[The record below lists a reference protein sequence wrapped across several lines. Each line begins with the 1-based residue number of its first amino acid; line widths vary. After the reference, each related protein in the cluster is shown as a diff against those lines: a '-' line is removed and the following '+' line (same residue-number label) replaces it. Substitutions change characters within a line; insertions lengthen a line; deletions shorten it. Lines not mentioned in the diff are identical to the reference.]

1 MRLLVA
7 GGGTGGHLYPGVA
20 VARAWL
26 ADGGEREVL
35 FVGSARGLEAKVLPR
50 EGLPF
55 APIAA
60 AGVLRRSV
68 AQKAGALCMMS
79 CGLFQ
84 AMGILGRFR
93 PHVVLG
99 VGGYSSVPAVAAAGL
114 RRKPIVLI
122 EQNVVPGLANRLLS
136 RLASRVAVGLP
147 VRDPG
152 FARGKIVETGL
163 PLRREFSED
172 FARDGDSWGGPLKV
186 LVFGGSQGARAIN
199 EAVME
204 ALPLLGG
211 AVERMRFVHQ
221 TGEADLARVRAAY
234 ERAGARAD
242 VAPYLHDMAA
252 RYRWAQM
259 CLSRAGAVSV
269 AELSAASLPAVLIP
283 LPGATH
289 GHQEANA
296 RYLADRRAA
305 RMILQGDLSAR
316 VLADVWLE
324 YEAEREKLVRM
335 SERTKALARANA
347 SEAVAALCREEAR
360 AA

>member
-1 MRLLVA
+1 MRLLIA
-7 GGGTGGHLYPGVA
+7 GGGTGGHLYPGIA

-26 ADGGEREVL
+26 ADDAEGEVL
-35 FVGSARGLEAKVLPR
+35 FVGSARGLEARVLPR

-55 APIAA
+55 APISA
-60 AGVLRRSV
+60 AGVLRRSI
-68 AQKAGALCMMS
+68 AQQAGAVCMMGR
-79 CGLFQ
+79 GLFQ
-84 AMGILGRFR
+84 AVGILRRFR

-99 VGGYSSVPAVAAAGL
+99 VGGYSSVPTVAAAGL
-114 RRKPIVLI
+114 GRRPIVLI
-122 EQNVVPGLANRLLS
+122 EQNVVPGLANRFLS
-136 RLASRVAVGLP
+136 RFASRVAVGLP
-147 VRDPG
+147 VRDAG
-152 FARGKIVETGL
+152 FAPGKIVETGL

-172 FARDGDSWGGPLKV
+172 FARGEDSWGGPLKV

-221 TGEADLARVRAAY
+221 TGEADLARVRDAY
-234 ERAGARAD
+234 ERAGARVEA
-242 VAPYLHDMAA
+242 APYLHDMAA
-252 RYRWAQM
+252 RYRWAQV
-259 CLSRAGAVSV
+259 CLSRAGAVSA
-269 AELSAASLPAVLIP
+269 AEICASSLPAVLIP

-296 RYLADRRAA
+296 RYLADRQAA
-305 RMILQGDLSAR
+305 RMVLQKDLSAR
-316 VLADVWLE
+316 LLADVWLE

-335 SERTKALARANA
+335 SKRAKALARANA